1 LANLTPLPLVDS
13 VHAGHRMKR
22 VLVLPFLLAST
33 AFCQSYLELVKAD
46 PNNWSSYSGSFGA
59 RRHSALKQIN
69 TANVDGVMV
78 KWLYD
83 VPRAEELEGVPV
95 VSMYQ
100 AVRVVTR
107 DGKTMTGVLIYEP
120 KNLVP
125 IDFDKRLTPEEFHD
139 LLALLSRQATR

>member
-1 LANLTPLPLVDS
+1 
-13 VHAGHRMKR
+13 MKR

-59 RRHSALKQIN
+59 QRHSALKQIN
-69 TANVDGVMV
+69 TDNVDSLMV
-78 KWLYD
+78 KWIYHL
-83 VPRAEELEGVPV
+83 PRAQELEGC
-95 VSMYQ
+95 SGRSTYQ

-120 KNLVP
+120 KNLMP
-125 IDFDKRLTPEEFHD
+125 TDFDKRFTPEEFHD